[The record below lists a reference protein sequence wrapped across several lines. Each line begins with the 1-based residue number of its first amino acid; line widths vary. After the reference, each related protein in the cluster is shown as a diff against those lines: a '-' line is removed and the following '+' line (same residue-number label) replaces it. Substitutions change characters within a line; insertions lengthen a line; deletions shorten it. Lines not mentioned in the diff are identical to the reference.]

1 MGASGLPAATPV
13 AVRDSAS
20 GASGPQG
27 ASPPLDD
34 DGLSDGY
41 CGGLGG
47 SFSLLLA
54 SSSSSSSSHSSALSA
69 SLPPASAA
77 AAAVVG
83 MEEGVVDFAKMESQ
97 VR

>member
-47 SFSLLLA
+47 SLSLLLA
-54 SSSSSSSSHSSALSA
+54 SSSSSSSHSSALSA